1 MSLRP
6 FREGLEASI
15 RTDRAVRPF
24 VCDGSPLHCRAFIVG
39 INAASDVSFWRFWD
53 DETGFDKKRWYDL
66 YRAQRAGVDKKPV
79 SPTRQRIG
87 RIVCAAAPG
96 PILETN
102 LYSVATAKAGDLKE
116 NDKRTDAIEFLLR
129 EVSPRI
135 LLLHGKAVKEHFE
148 RLCGHT
154 LTSCFSSATIY
165 GRPVKI
171 AAVRQL
177 AYVSYEGA
185 SKLGET
191 IRSLVAE

>member
-1 MSLRP
+1 MGLRP

-15 RTDRAVRPF
+15 RADRAVRPF
-24 VCDGSPLHCRAFIVG
+24 VCDGSPLQCRAFIVG
-39 INAASDVSFWRFWD
+39 INAASDVFFWRFWD
-53 DETGFDKKRWYDL
+53 DETGFDKKRWYDC
-66 YRAQRAGVDKKPV
+66 YRAQRAGVDKKPA
-79 SPTRQRIG
+79 SPTRQRIE
-87 RIVCAAAPG
+87 RIVCAAAPVS
-96 PILETN
+96 ILETN
-102 LYSVATAKAGDLKE
+102 LYSVATAKARDLKE
-116 NDKRTDAIEFLLR
+116 NDKRTDVIEFLLC

-154 LTSCFSSATIY
+154 LTPCFSSATIY